1 MAKLDNFLPLV
12 AKWEGKHVNNRYE
25 MRDGISRKITKDD
38 LNVCIIR
45 DRLWNYCK
53 CDMINSQAI
62 ANILADWVWAN
73 GTIAIEQIQILLGIK
88 ANGVMSKKMVEIMN
102 NAPQRDLFLRIKS
115 VRTYYVESMCVEYP
129 AYLCFQKEWLRRVD
143 AVKWIPI

>member
-1 MAKLDNFLPLV
+1 MAKLENFMPLIE
-12 AKWEGKHVNNRYE
+12 KWEGGYVNKYYE
-25 MRDGISRKITKDD
+25 MKDGISRKITKED
-38 LNVCIIR
+38 LTVCVVR

-73 GTIAIEQIQILLGIK
+73 GIVAIEQIQVLLGIK

-115 VRTYYVESMCVEYP
+115 VRTYYVESMCAEYP